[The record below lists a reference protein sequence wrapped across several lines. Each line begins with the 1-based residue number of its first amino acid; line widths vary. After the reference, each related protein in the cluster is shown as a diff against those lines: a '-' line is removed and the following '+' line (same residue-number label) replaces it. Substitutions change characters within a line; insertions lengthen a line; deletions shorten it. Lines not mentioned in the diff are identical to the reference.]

1 MLLGVSN
8 ATRTPDSDS
17 GLGLWS
23 QQRNHTRRVAGST
36 DLARTQRGRQLLHDL
51 ARCSLHGLRCGV
63 ALLPHLALA
72 LKVEEHVA
80 RSVDDLVRMTV
91 HRRQERIRRQ
101 EDTSVAA
108 AMKAFGWLVAP
119 SRWPRSKAHTHQPA
133 CATQMASHSRFERRT
148 AHELEPVAR
157 SAIVQASGCHT
168 RISQI
173 PRAARRACPKS

>member
-72 LKVEEHVA
+72 LQVEEHVA

-101 EDTSVAA
+101 EDVRGGRDEGLRLVGGAVALA
-108 AMKAFGWLVAP
+108 QVEGPHALAGLRGADGVAL
-119 SRWPRSKAHTHQPA
+119 A
-133 CATQMASHSRFERRT
+133 
-148 AHELEPVAR
+148 L
-157 SAIVQASGCHT
+157 
-168 RISQI
+168 
-173 PRAARRACPKS
+173 